1 LGGQFG
7 APKSNAVVLDDFGGT
22 GAMDDL
28 DKARRRRDSA
38 FSMKLGEEERNGN
51 IQEIISLPDGI
62 YTVSERAIYRVQL
75 ADMIDPDLAHPN
87 TPHVN
92 QRFASAG
99 SDNPIVGRTF
109 LQANQLFSKPHFDE
123 EKSGLVMTAVLAGM
137 QEILGA
143 EDILTKLQADLLAA
157 EKNLPSSPHKG
168 AIALP
173 AVGDIE
179 ARGKAFVQRSEHALQ
194 AIFRLAVVFFGDTR
208 KPGFFDG
215 VAAHVREN
223 FGEDNNFVAFADS
236 MAKFAK
242 LIRGLRHSIEHRKP
256 YQKIDILDY
265 HFEGGKLHRPT
276 VHVTHADVPF
286 DAMPLNEFM
295 SFIIQNLTEALETLI
310 VYLAASNVSHLGKM
324 PIAVGEHPHFGQGH
338 VLVKYTYLIGIGD
351 PPEWLP
357 LG

>member
-1 LGGQFG
+1 M
-7 APKSNAVVLDDFGGT
+7 N
-22 GAMDDL
+22 DL
-28 DKARRRRDSA
+28 EKARRRRDSA
-38 FSMKLGEEERNGN
+38 FSLELDDVERDGK
-51 IQEIISLPDGI
+51 IQEMISLPDGL
-62 YTVSERAIYRVQL
+62 YTVSERAIYRTQL

-109 LQANQLFSKPHFDE
+109 LQAHRLFSKPHFDE
-123 EKSGLVMTAVLAGM
+123 EKRCLVMTAVLAGM

-157 EKNLPSSPHKG
+157 EKDLPSPHKG
-168 AIALP
+168 AMALP

-194 AIFRLAVVFFGDTR
+194 AIFRLAVIFYGDTR

-215 VAAHVREN
+215 IAAHVRET
-223 FGEDNNFVAFADS
+223 FGEDENFVAFADS
-236 MAKFAK
+236 MARFAK

-256 YQKIDILDY
+256 NQKIDFLDY
-265 HFEGGKLHRPT
+265 HFEGGQLLRPT
-276 VHVTHADVPF
+276 VRITHPDVPF
-286 DAMPLNEFM
+286 NAMPLNEFLR
-295 SFIIQNLTEALETLI
+295 FIVKNLIESLEALI
-310 VYLAASNVSHLGKM
+310 VYLAASNVSYFGKM

-338 VLVKYTYLIGIGD
+338 VMVKYTYLIGIGD
-351 PPEWLP
+351 PPEWHP

>member
-1 LGGQFG
+1 
-7 APKSNAVVLDDFGGT
+7 
-22 GAMDDL
+22 MDDL
-28 DKARRRRDSA
+28 EKARRRRDSA
-38 FSMKLGEEERNGN
+38 FSLELDDVERDGK
-51 IQEIISLPDGI
+51 IQEMISLPDGL
-62 YTVSERAIYRVQL
+62 YTVSERAIYCTQL

-109 LQANQLFSKPHFDE
+109 LQAHRLFSKPHFDE
-123 EKSGLVMTAVLAGM
+123 EKGGLVMTAVLAGM

-157 EKNLPSSPHKG
+157 EKDLPRPHKG
-168 AIALP
+168 AMALP

-179 ARGKAFVQRSEHALQ
+179 SRGKAFVQRSEHALQ
-194 AIFRLAVVFFGDTR
+194 AIFRLAVIFYGDTR

-223 FGEDNNFVAFADS
+223 FGENENFVAFADS
-236 MAKFAK
+236 MARFAK

-256 YQKIDILDY
+256 NQKIDFRDY
-265 HFEGGKLHRPT
+265 HFEGGQLHRPA
-276 VHVTHADVPF
+276 VYITHPDVPF
-286 DAMPLNEFM
+286 DAMPLDEF
-295 SFIIQNLTEALETLI
+295 IRVIVKNLIEALETLI
-310 VYLAASNVSHLGKM
+310 VYLAASNVSHFGKM

-338 VLVKYTYLIGIGD
+338 VMVKYTYLIGIGD
-351 PPEWLP
+351 PPEWHP